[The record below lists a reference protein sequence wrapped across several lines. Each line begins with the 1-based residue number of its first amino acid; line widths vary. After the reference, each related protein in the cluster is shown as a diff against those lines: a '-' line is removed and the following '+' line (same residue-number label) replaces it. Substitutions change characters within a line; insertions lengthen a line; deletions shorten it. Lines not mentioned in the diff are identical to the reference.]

1 MPESFSPRSAASRRA
16 FLAATLAGGAT
27 LTACGQAGG
36 AAEPEVRNIEEHG
49 AAPEEFPASQEITV
63 DILLYDGM
71 TALDAIGPYDLL
83 NYVPNLTMRFVGLN
97 AEPVLTDSGLLRLTP
112 THTTA
117 EARDADVLLVP
128 GGPSA
133 KSMTENRELVDWVKQ
148 SASTATWVVSV
159 CTGALILGSA
169 GVLKDRPAT
178 THWIAMQALTGFGA
192 QPRPESR
199 IVRSDNVVTAAGV
212 SAGLDAAL
220 WLIGK
225 WRGSAAAETAQLC
238 IEYDPHPPFNSGHYS
253 NADEATRTAA
263 SDLLAQALK
272 R

>member
-1 MPESFSPRSAASRRA
+1 MLESNSSRSAASRRT
-16 FLAATLAGGAT
+16 FLAATLVGGAT
-27 LTACGQAGG
+27 LTACGTAD
-36 AAEPEVRNIEEHG
+36 AEVQNIEEHG
-49 AAPEEFPASQEITV
+49 VAPEEFAESHEIVV

-83 NYVPNLTMRFVGLN
+83 NYVPNLTMRFVGLT

-117 EARDADVLLVP
+117 EAQNADVLLVP

-133 KSMTENRELVDWVKQ
+133 KSMTESRVLVDWVKQ

-169 GVLKDRPAT
+169 GVLGGRPAT
-178 THWIAMQALTGFGA
+178 THWVAMKALTGFGA
-192 QPRPESR
+192 EPRPESR

-220 WLIGK
+220 WLIGR

-238 IEYDPHPPFNSGHYS
+238 IEYDPHPPFDSGHYS
-253 NADEATRTAA
+253 NAREATRTAA
-263 SDLLAQALK
+263 ADLLSQALK